1 VGPSQKSLMNLRLR
15 SLLSA
20 ILLAVL
26 IFLPSAAFA
35 GMTPKE
41 VGAFNSNKYLA
52 ERGDR
57 AGQYNLGVCYFN
69 GFGVAVD
76 QMEAVSWWRKSAEQG
91 DAQAQYNLGNCYGA
105 GHGILKDYVKAHF
118 WCQKAID
125 QGLDAALSWMG
136 LCYHNGDGVKK
147 DIIEAYAY
155 WKIAG
160 ASHEGARDYLADL
173 EKKMSWDDRYLGQL
187 RAKKLKEEIEAR
199 RVGK

>member
-1 VGPSQKSLMNLRLR
+1 
-15 SLLSA
+15 
-20 ILLAVL
+20 
-26 IFLPSAAFA
+26 
-35 GMTPKE
+35 MTPKE

>member
-1 VGPSQKSLMNLRLR
+1 MNPAPRH
-15 SLLSA
+15 LLSP

-26 IFLPSAAFA
+26 IFLPSVAFA

-41 VGAFNSNKYLA
+41 VGAFNYNKVLA

-57 AGQYNLGVCYFN
+57 VGQYNLGVCYFN

-76 QMEAVSWWRKSAEQG
+76 QLEAVTWWRKSAEQG
-91 DAQAQYNLGNCYGA
+91 YAEAQYNLGNCYGA
-105 GHGILKDYVKAHF
+105 GQGILKDYVKAHF

-125 QGLDAALSWMG
+125 QGLDSALSWMG

-160 ASHEGARDYLADL
+160 TSHEGARDYLADL

-187 RAKKLKEEIEAR
+187 RAKKLKEEIEVR
-199 RVGK
+199 RAGK